1 MPIVSINDPADPRLD
16 EFRLVPDTALLRTCG
31 LFIAEG
37 RLLVR
42 RLLLS
47 SRYETR
53 AVAVTQ
59 VARRALS
66 DALALA
72 PADTPIFVVDQATL
86 ESAAGYR
93 FHRGALAVGV
103 RRQPE
108 PLDALLPSPGDPGV
122 LVALDG
128 ITDADNMGSI
138 FRNAYAL
145 GAVGVLLA
153 AGCVDPLYR
162 KALRTSMGAALEVPF
177 AIASDW
183 AGALAYLRERGFTL
197 VALSP
202 DRHAVPIQE
211 FVAPRRLCLLAGAEG
226 EGLGAI
232 SRAAADVAVC
242 IAMAVGVDS
251 LNVATAT
258 GIALHR
264 FGRPG

>member
-1 MPIVSINDPADPRLD
+1 MPIVPIADPADPRLD
-16 EFRLVPDTALLRTCG
+16 EFRLLPDAALLRTRG

-42 RLLLS
+42 RLLFS

-53 AVAVTQ
+53 AVAVTE

-66 DALALA
+66 DALAAA
-72 PADTPIFVVDQATL
+72 PADTSIFVVDRMTI
-86 ESAAGYR
+86 ESAAGYH

-103 RRQPE
+103 RQP
-108 PLDALLPSPGDPGV
+108 PQPIDALLPSPGDRGV

-128 ITDADNMGSI
+128 ITDADNMGGI
-138 FRNAYAL
+138 FRNARAL
-145 GAVGVLLA
+145 GAGGVLLA

-162 KALRTSMGAALEVPF
+162 KALRTSMGAALEIPF
-177 AIASDW
+177 AVGTDW
-183 AGALAYLRERGFTL
+183 ADALAQLRDRGFTL

-202 DRHAVPIQE
+202 DRRGVPIEQ
-211 FVAPRRLCLLAGAEG
+211 FAAPSRLCLVAGAEG

-232 SRAAADVAVC
+232 SRAAADVWVR
-242 IAMAVGVDS
+242 IPMAGGVDS

-264 FGRPG
+264 FGRLG